1 MTKHRPWRWI
11 AYGFGGLCIVLAL
24 AVFIFIKF
32 YFEDYANNTL
42 VPKLSDA
49 VAVAS
54 HGTYAVKVGR
64 IYFSGTSIFGK
75 AINFY
80 RTRYDTSEHGVVVKR
95 LTIDTVLF
103 HGIGWWDLL
112 WGKGL
117 HMTSLEINS
126 PKLYTTDAD
135 TYVSSG
141 TTTKDTSQGTAARLP
156 DIVPHIAIDS
166 IVLTNIQLFLPRD
179 SLQTSQATFRSISLR
194 VQSFLLDS
202 NSLKKKK
209 PLFFSERVD
218 FNLPHASYS
227 MADSMFSFDVV
238 NLHGNLQDS
247 LLAIDSFAYKPN
259 YSDDAF
265 AAMHKYNQGR
275 LEFHCTG
282 VALHGLDFPR
292 LLTASGIEFRKCE
305 ATTWKIDFYTDNRKQ
320 FDPHPPK
327 APMPNDLVTS
337 SKLPISFDSLILNE
351 GYFTVRS
358 RQKGSVQEGMLYFT
372 HARVAASPFSTDSTN
387 VNFKKQTQLAFHTYF
402 VGQGLLTGV
411 ATYPLQQKPFDLD
424 IKATVSGFDAKKL
437 NPWLI
442 PVERMQISDGVVQN
456 GDISMKIRAGTAT
469 TSVTP
474 RYKNLYIKMLAKD
487 PRSSSG
493 ILEGIKNLVANTFVL
508 RSNNVDKPGSTAM
521 TGATSRKRLS
531 TEEFFQ
537 FIWLALRQSLGK
549 VVGGFK

>member
-11 AYGFGGLCIVLAL
+11 AYGFGGLCLLIAI
-24 AVFIFIKF
+24 AAFIFVKF

-54 HGTYAVKVGR
+54 QGTYAVKVGR
-64 IYFSGTSIFGK
+64 IYFSGSSIFGK
-75 AINFY
+75 GVNLY
-80 RTRYDTSEHGVVVKR
+80 RTRYDSSEHGVVVKR

-103 HGIGWWDLL
+103 HGIDWWDLL

-117 HMTSLEINS
+117 HITSLEINS

-141 TTTKDTSQGTAARLP
+141 SPVKDTSHPAATRLP

-179 SLQTSQATFRSISLR
+179 TVQGAQATFRSISLQ

-202 NSLKKKK
+202 NSLKKKT
-209 PLFFSERVD
+209 LFFSERVD
-218 FNLPHASYS
+218 FDLPRANYS

-259 YSDDAF
+259 YSDNAF
-265 AAMHKYNQGR
+265 AAIHKYNQGR

-292 LLTASGIEFRKCE
+292 LLTASGIEFRTCK
-305 ATTWKIDFYTDNRKQ
+305 AKTWRIDFYTDNRKK

-327 APMPNDLVTS
+327 APMPNDLVTN

-358 RQKGSVQEGMLYFT
+358 RQIGSVQEGVLYFT
-372 HARVAASPFSTDSTN
+372 HASVAASSFSTDSTN
-387 VNFKKQTQLAFHTYF
+387 PNFKKPTYLAFQAYF

-411 ATYPLQQKPFDLD
+411 AVYPLQQKTFDLD
-424 IKATVSGFDAKKL
+424 IHATVTGFDAKKL

-442 PVERMQISDGVVQN
+442 PIERMQISDGAVQR
-456 GDISMKIRAGTAT
+456 GDITMLIRSGTAT

-474 RYKNLYIKMLAKD
+474 HYKNLYIKMLAKD
-487 PRSSSG
+487 PRKSSG
-493 ILEGIKNLVANTFVL
+493 IIEGIKNLVANTFVL
-508 RSNNVDKPGSTAM
+508 RSNNIDKPGSHAI
-521 TGATSRKRLS
+521 TGTTNRKRLPA
-531 TEEFFQ
+531 EEFFQ
-537 FIWLALRQSLGK
+537 FIWLALRHSLGK